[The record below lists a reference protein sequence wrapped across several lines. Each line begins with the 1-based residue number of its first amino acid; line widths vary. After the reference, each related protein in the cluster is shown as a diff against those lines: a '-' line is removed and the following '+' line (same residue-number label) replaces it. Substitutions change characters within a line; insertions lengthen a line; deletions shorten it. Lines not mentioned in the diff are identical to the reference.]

1 MSGAQAK
8 TCELIEKVP
17 IGEKSR
23 DSEVKVKSGPW
34 VVESSLIQR
43 CTVSEDIGII
53 GKY

>member
-1 MSGAQAK
+1 VSGAQAK

-23 DSEVKVKSGPW
+23 DSGVKVKRAPLA
-34 VVESSLIQR
+34 VESSLIQR